1 MLGLSLLMLWR
12 SLSWEW
18 EENCGIL
25 SQEISRNDPLTGTFM
40 RYLAAISEEL
50 VLLLNAFEIGDSEYS
65 AKGYDGREHEY
76 KRVKIS
82 RLSLRCLS
90 SHLTSCKRMR
100 DVKKVLCILREQVR
114 DRTHIM

>member
-1 MLGLSLLMLWR
+1 MLWR

-18 EENCGIL
+18 EENYGNL

-40 RYLAAISEEL
+40 GYLAAISEEL

-65 AKGYDGREHEY
+65 ARGYDGREYEY

-82 RLSLRCLS
+82 RLSLRFLS
-90 SHLTSCKRMR
+90 SHLTSCK
-100 DVKKVLCILREQVR
+100 
-114 DRTHIM
+114 